1 MNFELKNVQSGFTS
15 DIAEIIID
23 KLVQMPKLEKVK
35 LTKIKLE
42 DKPRPRKEGAV
53 TATSAASKAGGLL
66 RKSLGGLFKEK

>member
-42 DKPRPRKEGAV
+42 DKPKSRKEAV
-53 TATSAASKAGGLL
+53 ATTSAASKAGGLL

>member
-42 DKPRPRKEGAV
+42 DKPRPRKEGV